1 MAVNILAVAQT
12 EKVDLIANAILL
24 HQLSQPGFRTSFSDK
39 VDLYV
44 FYPAFFQK
52 GYGFY
57 KDILSFLLHIQPD
70 TCTIRMFFP
79 TNDARRVRFSILSI
93 GIPLG
98 MVIAIRPVLC

>member
-24 HQLSQPGFRTSFSDK
+24 YQLSSVGSERLFPDK

-44 FYPAFFQK
+44 FYPASFRRATAFIRISCPFF
-52 GYGFY
+52 
-57 KDILSFLLHIQPD
+57 STSNRD

-98 MVIAIRPVLC
+98 MVIAIVR

>member
-24 HQLSQPGFRTSFSDK
+24 HQLSQPGFRSSFSDK

-57 KDILSFLLHIQPD
+57 N

-98 MVIAIRPVLC
+98 MVIATRPVLC